1 MPVSTGDLLLFD
13 FRVLKIAGTIRPSG
27 REKSTHIFREA
38 IVMVDVVCQRFFA
51 KPSHVQ
57 QRRYEAMRAVFVD
70 GRSQREVA
78 ETFGYQYDSLRQ
90 MVSEFRQSCHA
101 ADESTE
107 SPFFETLRRD
117 VERPRQTPI
126 RIHRSP
132 TDEH

>member
-1 MPVSTGDLLLFD
+1 
-13 FRVLKIAGTIRPSG
+13 
-27 REKSTHIFREA
+27 
-38 IVMVDVVCQRFFA
+38 MVDVVCQRFFA

-90 MVSEFRQSCHA
+90 MVSEFRQWCHVV
-101 ADESTE
+101 DDSTE
-107 SPFFETLRRD
+107 SPFFEARQRA
-117 VERPRQTPI
+117 VERPQKTTI

-132 TDEH
+132 TDAS